1 MREYRIFLCY
11 DRRMLYVI
19 VGPTGSGKTDVA
31 LKLADFYHAPI
42 INADAFQIYQEMDIG
57 TAKIDKNGEEY
68 KKHFLLDI
76 VKPDQSYSV
85 KQYQED
91 FRKVYIKLK
100 KDYKDIVVCGGTGL
114 YIKAALYDYAFE
126 NEEEADISDL
136 ENMSNEELATLLK
149 ELDPKALET
158 IHVNNRKRVIRA
170 IQIARTHD
178 LNKSESI
185 DKQEH
190 KLFFDEEVKFL
201 FLNPNRESLY
211 EHINKR
217 VDIMFEKGLLDEVKG
232 LLNKYQLSNTAKAAI
247 GYKEAID
254 YLEDKCTLEECKE
267 LIKKRTRNYAK
278 RQVTFFKHQLPCKE
292 YASKEELLK
301 EFIHE

>member
-57 TAKIDKNGEEY
+57 TAKIDRDSEDY
-68 KKHFLLDI
+68 KKHYLLDI
-76 VKPDQSYSV
+76 VKPNQPYSV

-91 FRKVYIKLK
+91 FRSIYLKLK
-100 KDYKDIVVCGGTGL
+100 KDYKDIIVCGGTGL

-126 NEEEADISDL
+126 DEDEVDTSDL
-136 ENMSNEELATLLK
+136 ENMSNEELANLLK

-178 LNKSESI
+178 LNKTEAI

-190 KLFFDEEVKFL
+190 KLFFNEEARFL
-201 FLNPNRESLY
+201 FLNPNREALY
-211 EHINKR
+211 EGINKR
-217 VDIMFEKGLLDEVKG
+217 VDIMFEKGLIDEVKG

-247 GYKEAID
+247 GYKEVID
-254 YLEDKCTLEECKE
+254 YLECKCSLEECKE

-292 YASKEELLK
+292 YASKEELFK
-301 EFIHE
+301 DIVHE

>member
-1 MREYRIFLCY
+1 MRIIRIFCY
-11 DRRMLYVI
+11 NAYMLICI
-19 VGPTGSGKTDVA
+19 VGPTGSGKTDIA

-57 TAKIDKNGEEY
+57 TAKIDNNSDDY
-68 KKHFLLDI
+68 KKHYLLDI

-85 KQYQED
+85 KQYQDD
-91 FRKVYIKLK
+91 FRRTYLKLK
-100 KDYKDIVVCGGTGL
+100 KEFKDIIVCGGTGL

-126 NEEEADISDL
+126 DEEEMDISDL
-136 ENMSNEELATLLK
+136 ESMSNEELANLLK

-178 LNKSESI
+178 LNKTESI

-201 FLNPNRESLY
+201 FLNPNRDALY
-211 EHINKR
+211 ENINKR
-217 VDIMFEKGLLDEVKG
+217 VDIMFENGLLDEVKG

-247 GYKEAID
+247 GYKEVID
-254 YLEDKCTLEECKE
+254 YLEGKCTLEECKE

>member
-1 MREYRIFLCY
+1 MRNIRIFCY
-11 DRRMLYVI
+11 NAYMLIVI

-42 INADAFQIYQEMDIG
+42 INADAFQIYQEMDVG
-57 TAKIDKNGEEY
+57 TAKIDKNSDDY
-68 KKHFLLDI
+68 KKHYLLDI

-85 KQYQED
+85 KQYQDD
-91 FRKVYIKLK
+91 FRRTYLKLK
-100 KDYKDIVVCGGTGL
+100 SEYKDIIVCGGTGL

-126 NEEEADISDL
+126 DEEEADVSDL
-136 ENMSNEELATLLK
+136 ESMSNEELANLLK

-158 IHVNNRKRVIRA
+158 IHMNNRKRVIRA

-178 LNKSESI
+178 LNKTESI

-201 FLNPNRESLY
+201 FLNPNRDALY
-211 EHINKR
+211 ENINKR
-217 VDIMFEKGLLDEVKG
+217 VDIMFENGLLDEVKG

-247 GYKEAID
+247 GYKEVIE
-254 YLEDKCTLEECKE
+254 YLEGKCTLEECKE

>member
-1 MREYRIFLCY
+1 
-11 DRRMLYVI
+11 MLIVI
-19 VGPTGSGKTDVA
+19 VGPTGSGKTDIA

-57 TAKIDKNGEEY
+57 TAKIEKDSEAY
-68 KKHFLLDI
+68 KKHYLLDI

-91 FRKVYIKLK
+91 FRNIYLKLK
-100 KDYKDIVVCGGTGL
+100 KEYKDIIVCGGTGL

-126 NEEEADISDL
+126 DEEEADISDL
-136 ENMSNEELATLLK
+136 ENMSNEELAILLK

-178 LNKSESI
+178 INKSESI
-185 DKQEH
+185 EKQMH
-190 KLFFDEEVKFL
+190 ALYFKDEEVKFL
-201 FLNPNRESLY
+201 FLNPNRETLY
-211 EHINKR
+211 EGINKR
-217 VDIMFEKGLLDEVKG
+217 VDIMFDKGLIDEVKD

-247 GYKEAID
+247 GYKEVIE
-254 YLEDKCTLEECKE
+254 YLEGKYSLEECKE

-292 YASKEELLK
+292 YASREELLK
-301 EFIHE
+301 DLIHE